1 MRKLH
6 YIISSVIMIIF
17 ISSIILA
24 PVTITNDKKEES
36 DKEIIITEESK
47 NEFTTEK
54 VKTKQELVKVKNQ
67 NKTIKQKEKYTDEEL
82 YIMSHLIYGEAG
94 NCSDE
99 LQIAVGSVVLNRVK
113 SKYFP
118 NTIKEVVFQKGQ
130 YACTWDGNYDKS
142 PDEQAINNSKYL
154 LESGSQLPAACIF
167 QAEFIQGDGVYKTI
181 GNTYIC
187 YKGELY
193 GE

>member
-1 MRKLH
+1 MKRLH
-6 YIISSVIMIIF
+6 YIISSVIIIIF
-17 ISSIILA
+17 VSSTILA
-24 PVTITNDKKEES
+24 SVTITNDKKEKS
-36 DKEIIITEESK
+36 DKEIITEELK

-54 VKTKQELVKVKNQ
+54 EETKQELVEVKKVQKE
-67 NKTIKQKEKYTDEEL
+67 TIIQKEKYTDEEL

-99 LQIAVGSVVLNRVK
+99 LQIAVGSVVLNRMK

-154 LESGSQLPAACIF
+154 LENGSQLPAACIF